1 MATKHWNNRPFYPI
15 SSKSR
20 NKSAAVDKQCDLFTS
35 RRGCIIACRSVSINC
50 IFVHNCSLP
59 FKSSL
64 LAPAVA
70 SSPGGLGSFCRHQTD
85 CRTVPPSAAVW
96 RWRWC
101 RPPSQRRVN
110 GPFSLNFGTEH
121 LGHLPQPS
129 PAQQPRLPRPH
140 RFSRGARVGLNTKWI
155 HQLNTCKVFTKMC
168 RYSNTFTHYRKIST
182 PQRNKKM
189 STRETRYNLGMHF
202 QALPWRGEGGNIL
215 NCVYTYLVDIF
226 YYAFLTVQW
235 ITC

>member
-168 RYSNTFTHYRKIST
+168 RYSNTFTHYRKYPLLNVIKRCLQEKPDIISGCIFK
-182 PQRNKKM
+182 PCP
-189 STRETRYNLGMHF
+189 G
-202 QALPWRGEGGNIL
+202 AGRGA
-215 NCVYTYLVDIF
+215 TF
-226 YYAFLTVQW
+226 
-235 ITC
+235 

>member
-1 MATKHWNNRPFYPI
+1 MQMHVGQSP
-15 SSKSR
+15 
-20 NKSAAVDKQCDLFTS
+20 
-35 RRGCIIACRSVSINC
+35 VSIDC

-96 RWRWC
+96 RWRQC

-121 LGHLPQPS
+121 LGHLPQPAQPSPAQPS

-140 RFSRGARVGLNTKWI
+140 RFSRGVRVGRNTKWI
-155 HQLNTCKVFTKMC
+155 HQFNTCKVFTKMC
-168 RYSNTFTHYRKIST
+168 RYSNTFTHHRKIST
-182 PQRNKKM
+182 PQRNKISSRLM
-189 STRETRYNLGMHF
+189 
-202 QALPWRGEGGNIL
+202 PWRGERRGQH
-215 NCVYTYLVDIF
+215 F
-226 YYAFLTVQW
+226 
-235 ITC
+235 

>member
-1 MATKHWNNRPFYPI
+1 MAAKHWNNCPFYPI
-15 SSKSR
+15 FSKSK

-140 RFSRGARVGLNTKWI
+140 RFSRGARACGAE
-155 HQLNTCKVFTKMC
+155 
-168 RYSNTFTHYRKIST
+168 Y
-182 PQRNKKM
+182 
-189 STRETRYNLGMHF
+189 
-202 QALPWRGEGGNIL
+202 
-215 NCVYTYLVDIF
+215 
-226 YYAFLTVQW
+226 
-235 ITC
+235 